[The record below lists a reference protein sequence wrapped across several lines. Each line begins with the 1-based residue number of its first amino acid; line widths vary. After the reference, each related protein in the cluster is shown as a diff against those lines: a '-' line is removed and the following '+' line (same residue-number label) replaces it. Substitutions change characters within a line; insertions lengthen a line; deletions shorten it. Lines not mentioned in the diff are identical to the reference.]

1 MKIVTAEISNELYL
15 RLKDSLLKLYPLKQD
30 KLIQIVLN
38 AFLAPSRLEA
48 FEDDE
53 EYERD
58 EIELCKKMNFDNGS
72 LSCLKSK
79 HNSMND
85 KNSNEISKI
94 DTLPNCA
101 ISFKLTNKLYS
112 SLMNRTES
120 SNEQISHIVCKALDV
135 YLEFIVDLYAARKEV
150 QSFLKNSEAEGY
162 DFAKADRNKFQLI
175 YDETYDGLSSCL
187 NAIYSYDR
195 SHRIFIS

>member
-1 MKIVTAEISNELYL
+1 MKTVTAEIPDELHL

-30 KLIQIVLN
+30 KLIEIVLN
-38 AFLAPSRLEA
+38 AFLAPKKLKV
-48 FEDDE
+48 FEEDE
-53 EYERD
+53 DCERD
-58 EIELCKKMNFDNGS
+58 KIELCKTMNFDNGS
-72 LSCLKSK
+72 LSCLKSR

-85 KNSNEISKI
+85 KNSHETSKI
-94 DTLPNCA
+94 DTLPKCA

-162 DFAKADRNKFQLI
+162 DFAKADREKFQLI

-187 NAIYSYDR
+187 NAISSYDR
-195 SHRIFIS
+195 SRRIFIS